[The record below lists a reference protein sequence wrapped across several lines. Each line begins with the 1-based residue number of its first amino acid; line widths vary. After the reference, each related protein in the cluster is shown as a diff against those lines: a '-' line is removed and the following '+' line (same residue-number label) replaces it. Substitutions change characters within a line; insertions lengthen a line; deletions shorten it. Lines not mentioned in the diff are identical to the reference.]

1 MWTSKRVPHMSHF
14 SFQQTHSSHALLQD
28 GRREKCVVRRCRR
41 RANTTEGTNTKL
53 GCRGHCTPR
62 LCGRAHGSWAYTACH
77 CTEQQDTPPSAR
89 ENDATRDATNTRC
102 MSQLPV

>member
-28 GRREKCVVRRCRR
+28 GMHEKCVVRRCRR
-41 RANTTEGTNTKL
+41 GANTTGGANTKL
-53 GCRGHCTPR
+53 D
-62 LCGRAHGSWAYTACH
+62 GRAHGSWAYTARH
-77 CTEQQDTPPSAR
+77 CTEQDTPSSAR

-102 MSQLPV
+102 MRQLPV